1 LNIRQFFPP
10 LFNHT
15 KVFTILEKPFTASST
30 YHATS
35 LCSSLLDFLNTW
47 SIYTCFSAKKNHG
60 ADRMKIWR
68 QSALYACNRNTTIN
82 PFVQLM
88 YGNKLKMK
96 LYIYCTNCKKKENM
110 EAKQE

>member
-1 LNIRQFFPP
+1 
-10 LFNHT
+10 
-15 KVFTILEKPFTASST
+15 
-30 YHATS
+30 
-35 LCSSLLDFLNTW
+35 
-47 SIYTCFSAKKNHG
+47 
-60 ADRMKIWR
+60 MKIWR